1 MNGNNCERARDLLP
15 IWVREELDAPER
27 RFVEEHV
34 AGCEECRGDVSL
46 LRTLRASAPTPPLD
60 LEARV
65 RSSVA
70 ATPVRRHAW
79 MSRQFAAAAVVV
91 LALGTALIWNQRP
104 GDGDS
109 VLTEEPLALTWPSD
123 DGFIA
128 GVALLDDLTD
138 EALEELLE
146 ELEG

>member
-1 MNGNNCERARDLLP
+1 MSGNDCERVRDLLP
-15 IWVREELDAPER
+15 IWVREELDSDDGH
-27 RFVEEHV
+27 FVEEHISV
-34 AGCEECRGDVSL
+34 CGECRADAGL
-46 LRTLRASAPTPPLD
+46 LRALRASTPTPPED

-104 GDGDS
+104 GDGDG